1 MAAHPTTLDNS
12 AAAAASRRSWW
23 LKTLHRWHWISAAVS
38 LAGLLVFAAT
48 GITLNHA
55 AQIESAAEVTTI
67 TGALPMEIADLLED
81 STGAALPGA
90 VADWLAD
97 NHGIRAS
104 GRAAEWDEM
113 EVYVSLPRPGGDGWL
128 AIDRQSGD
136 FEYEL
141 TDRGVVSWLN
151 DLHKGRNTGAAWRW
165 FIDLLAVACV
175 LFALTGL
182 VLLWLH
188 ARQRTGTWPLVA
200 TGLVLPVLLILLF
213 MH

>member
-1 MAAHPTTLDNS
+1 MAATPHAST
-12 AAAAASRRSWW
+12 AMAASRRSWW

-55 AQIESAAEVTTI
+55 AQIESTARVSVTTG
-67 TGALPMEIADLLED
+67 TLPAELSAGLAGVPAD
-81 STGAALPGA
+81 APLPVP
-90 VADWLAD
+90 VARWLAD
-97 NHGIRAS
+97 THGIRAG
-104 GRAAEWDEM
+104 GRAGEWDEL
-113 EVYVSLPRPGGDGWL
+113 EVYVSLPRAGGDAWL
-128 AIDRQSGD
+128 AIDRETGD
-136 FEYEL
+136 FEYER
-141 TDRGVVSWLN
+141 TDRGTVAWLN

-182 VLLWLH
+182 WLLWLH
-188 ARQRTGTWPLVA
+188 ARQRTSTWPLVA
-200 TGLVLPVLLILLF
+200 TGVVVPVLLILLF